1 VIDVHSLTS
10 NMTLLAFGGGCGS
23 FLLTVAK
30 VDEGKRSAVL
40 IVFEQGRVL
49 WASPLWGGGTD
60 TYGVR

>member
-1 VIDVHSLTS
+1 
-10 NMTLLAFGGGCGS
+10 
-23 FLLTVAK
+23 LLTVAK